1 MEQTTRPL
9 ADILGCIVALLET
22 IAYQTA
28 GRSQE
33 IEQYLE
39 GVSSRHVERNQEDT
53 TSREE
58 RA

>member
-39 GVSSRHVERNQEDT
+39 GVYSRHVE
-53 TSREE
+53 
-58 RA
+58 